1 MIVCFYVFMRLSLF
15 LLHLNLIIIKAD
27 LILIIFLLIYLVA
40 GVAINLTVGNN
51 SVNDLK
57 ENPILIIQTPFNYI
71 LHLINNKN

>member
-1 MIVCFYVFMRLSLF
+1 MSKKLVR
-15 LLHLNLIIIKAD
+15 
-27 LILIIFLLIYLVA
+27 ILIIFLLIYLVA